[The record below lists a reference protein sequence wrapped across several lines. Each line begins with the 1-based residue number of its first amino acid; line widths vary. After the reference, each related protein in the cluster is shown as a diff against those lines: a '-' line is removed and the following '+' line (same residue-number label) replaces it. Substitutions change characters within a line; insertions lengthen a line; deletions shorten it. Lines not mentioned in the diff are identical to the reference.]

1 MTMTLEFPD
10 LLRLIEERS
19 TAFRAAVA
27 SAPSLDVQVPTCPEW
42 TLFDLA
48 QHIGEG
54 RRDWA
59 VTVAAGPAPAKSAAE
74 GAPAAPRERE
84 ALLAWLAESTGQL
97 LDALRE
103 AGPDRGCWSWW
114 ETLQSPHTSGA
125 VARHQ
130 LQQMAVHTYDAQITV
145 GAAQPLP
152 EEAALDGVDE
162 FLSTCV
168 ATASAWPHQPAAI
181 DFHASE
187 GHSWRLSLSAD
198 GARSAR
204 LPRPGTV
211 PATTADR
218 SQDPDAPAAFASV
231 RGTANELVLILHDR
245 IPIDSLELDG
255 DRRLFDQLRAWE
267 PDE

>member
-1 MTMTLEFPD
+1 MTTTLEFPA
-10 LLRLIEERS
+10 LLQLIDERS

-27 SAPSLDVQVPTCPEW
+27 SAPSLDAQVPTCPEW

-59 VTVAAGPAPAKSAAE
+59 ATIAAGPASAKSAAE
-74 GAPAAPRERE
+74 GSPAVPRERE
-84 ALLAWLAESTGQL
+84 ALLAWLAESTEQL
-97 LDALRE
+97 LDALRK
-103 AGPDRGCWSWW
+103 AGPDRGCWAWW

-145 GAAQPLP
+145 GAPQPLP
-152 EEAALDGVDE
+152 EEVALDGVDE

-168 ATASAWPHQPAAI
+168 TTTSAWPHKPAVI

-187 GHSWRLSLSAD
+187 GRSWRLSLSAD

-204 LPRPGTV
+204 LPEPGTV
-211 PATTADR
+211 PATSAG
-218 SQDPDAPAAFASV
+218 QDPDAAAAYFSA
-231 RGTANELVLILHDR
+231 RGTASELVFILYNR

-255 DRRLFDQLRAWE
+255 DRGVFEQLRTWDPSE
-267 PDE
+267 

>member
-1 MTMTLEFPD
+1 MTKTLEFPV
-10 LLRLIEERS
+10 LLRLIDERS

-59 VTVAAGPAPAKSAAE
+59 ATVAAGPAPAKSAAE

-84 ALLAWLAESTGQL
+84 ALLAWLAESTEQL
-97 LDALRE
+97 VDALRK

-145 GAAQPLP
+145 GAPQPLP
-152 EEAALDGVDE
+152 TEVALDGVDE

-168 ATASAWPHQPAAI
+168 ATTSPWPHKPAAI

-187 GHSWRLSLSAD
+187 GRSWRLSLSAD
-198 GARSAR
+198 GARTTR
-204 LPRPGTV
+204 LPGPGTI
-211 PATTADR
+211 
-218 SQDPDAPAAFASV
+218 PAAAAGQEPDVADVSA
-231 RGTANELVLILHDR
+231 RGTANELVLILHNR
-245 IPIDSLELDG
+245 IPFNSVELDG
-255 DRRLFDQLRAWE
+255 DRGLFDQLSAWDPNE
-267 PDE
+267 